1 MIQMVLTPMAMVGAV
16 KAMEDNM
23 SQAALFGFGSIIFFI
38 VATGA
43 LLYGMATL
51 DEFYNRD
58 YDKELE

>member
-1 MIQMVLTPMAMVGAV
+1 MAMVGAV
-16 KAMEDNM
+16 KVMDDNM
-23 SQAALFGFGSIIFFI
+23 SQAALFGFGSVIFFI

-51 DEFYNRD
+51 DEFYNKD